1 MNCAGQSFKEV
12 RRLKRISWFVSFATL
27 ALLAGAENICAQT
40 APQSS
45 SSPSSDCA
53 EVEPLRKRVKV
64 MERRL
69 RDWPELSRYR
79 EANAALVATA
89 KVEKRVVFLGDS
101 ITDFWSRPASG
112 GFFPGKA
119 YINRGVDGQ
128 TSPQM
133 LIRFKADVIAL
144 QPKVIVILAG
154 TNDIAGNTGPTTLEQ
169 IADNLSSMADLARAH
184 GVRVVL
190 ASVLPV
196 SDYGHRA
203 DGRNLIQT
211 ERRSPD
217 RIVKL
222 NSWIRQYASENGYTY
237 LDYFSVMADQ
247 SGKLRRDLSEDG
259 LHPNARGYAVMAPL
273 AEQAIKRALKK

>member
-1 MNCAGQSFKEV
+1 
-12 RRLKRISWFVSFATL
+12 
-27 ALLAGAENICAQT
+27 
-40 APQSS
+40 
-45 SSPSSDCA
+45 
-53 EVEPLRKRVKV
+53 

-79 EANAALVATA
+79 EANAALVAPS
-89 KVEKRVVFLGDS
+89 KVQKRVVFLGDS

-184 GVRVVL
+184 GVQVVL

-211 ERRSPD
+211 ERRPPD

-222 NSWIRQYASENGYTY
+222 NSWIRRYASENGYIY

-247 SGKLRRDLSEDG
+247 SGMLRRDLSEDG

-273 AEQAIKRALKK
+273 AEQAIKRALKKH